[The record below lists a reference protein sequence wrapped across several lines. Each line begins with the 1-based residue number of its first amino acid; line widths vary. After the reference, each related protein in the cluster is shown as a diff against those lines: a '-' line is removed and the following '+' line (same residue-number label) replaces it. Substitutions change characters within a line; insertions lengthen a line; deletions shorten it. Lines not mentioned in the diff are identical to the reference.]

1 MISLQCLLER
11 RIFLF
16 KQWLGDF
23 LSFLAKG
30 SNHMHITLKLL
41 LHMNPELPYRLSN
54 SFLQLIWGNCTLH
67 ITSSLLGSCDWKYL
81 GLPKPNPAWH
91 PGDNESLPFLLFSV
105 HKALGEKSIRI
116 CWKNRSFHPTYPV
129 LISLKF
135 FFQEQRSSK
144 EDTRKAGIWDM
155 CLVNKQENA
164 GQKVITD
171 EKLKL
176 YFLFFFP
183 LYIACL

>member
-1 MISLQCLLER
+1 MGTFYPFWQRGVTIC
-11 RIFLF
+11 
-16 KQWLGDF
+16 
-23 LSFLAKG
+23 
-30 SNHMHITLKLL
+30 HITLKLL
-41 LHMNPELPYRLSN
+41 LHMNPELPYRPSN

-81 GLPKPNPAWH
+81 GLLKPDPAWH

-144 EDTRKAGIWDM
+144 EDTRKTGIWDM

-164 GQKVITD
+164 GQKVNTD